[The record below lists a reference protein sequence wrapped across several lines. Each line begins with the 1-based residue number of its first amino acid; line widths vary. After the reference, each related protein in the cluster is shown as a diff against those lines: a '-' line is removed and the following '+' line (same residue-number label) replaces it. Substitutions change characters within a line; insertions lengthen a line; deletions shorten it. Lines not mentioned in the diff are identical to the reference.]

1 MARREARREARHEA
15 RRETVA
21 VFGGSFNPPH
31 IGHVLAVTY
40 VLTCTEIDRALVV
53 PCFRHPFAKSLA
65 PFEDRLEMC
74 RLAFADLARV
84 EISAIEA
91 ELGGDSLTVR
101 TLERLAMH
109 HPEWA
114 MRLVVGTDVVA
125 EMDRWTSPERVRALA
140 PPLVLAR
147 AGVPVPGGVVAA
159 PAVLPEVSS
168 TVVRNALAAGES
180 LEPWV
185 PRRVLTYARAHG
197 LYGRSELRDD
207 ALAGSSSS

>member
-1 MARREARREARHEA
+1 MA

-53 PCFRHPFAKSLA
+53 PCFRHPFSKSLA

-74 RLAFADLARV
+74 RLAFADLSRV

-101 TLERLAMH
+101 TLERLALH

-147 AGVPVPGGVVAA
+147 AGVPAPDGFEAA

-168 TVVRNALAAGES
+168 TVVRSALAAGEP

-185 PRRVLTYARAHG
+185 PRRVLAYARAHG
-197 LYGRSELRDD
+197 LYGRDPAEVS
-207 ALAGSSSS
+207 AVAAK